1 MFLLLIIELEEYFYS
16 ELRRNIM
23 QLIDFCGFQ
32 FNGVHSSDLNIVR
45 VSNGSRYN
53 EDLVPA
59 FQDKTAQIEGGD
71 GTLFWESFY
80 SQRPFSIQ
88 IAFDSITEEGLR
100 KLRQVFNGKDL
111 GELIFDE
118 TPYKAYSVKV
128 QSPPQLQY
136 LCFDKPEGGRVY
148 KGEGTISF
156 IAYYPYAK
164 SVHKFLSEYGE
175 TYTNKDEWKDSSKMK
190 ATQGTYDNVGDSGA
204 TVINLYNAGDIET
217 DWQAFYTMT
226 STGCALRSIILTKSE
241 QGGGQ
246 TTEGTMVFSEITR
259 KNSNDAYIRINSRTN
274 LIEGCDNN
282 KNPTGSLY
290 NEFLT
295 AGDFFKIPLGEHTF
309 TSDTPC
315 VDIRYNYLYY

>member
-1 MFLLLIIELEEYFYS
+1 
-16 ELRRNIM
+16 M

-45 VSNGSRYN
+45 VSNGSRYS

-71 GTLFWESFY
+71 GTLYWESFY
-80 SQRPFSIQ
+80 SNKPFNIQ
-88 IAFDSITEEGLR
+88 IAFDSISEEDFR
-100 KLRQVFNGKDL
+100 KLRQVFNGKAM

-118 TPYKAYSVKV
+118 APYKAYSVKV
-128 QSPPQLQY
+128 QSPPQLNY
-136 LCFDKPEGGRVY
+136 ICFDKPEGGRVY

-164 SVHKFLSEYGE
+164 SVKKFLDQYDNANKSEWA
-175 TYTNKDEWKDSSKMK
+175 TSSNMK
-190 ATQGTYDNVGDSGA
+190 ATQGNYDNVGVSGS
-204 TVINLYNAGDIET
+204 TDILLYNAGDIET
-217 DWQAFYTMT
+217 DWQAFYTIDQN
-226 STGCALRSIILTKSE
+226 GCALTNITLKKGE
-241 QGGGQ
+241 QPGGQ
-246 TTEGTMVFSEITR
+246 TEGTMVFSSITR
-259 KNSNDAYIRINSRTN
+259 KKDSDSFIRINSRTN
-274 LIEGCDNN
+274 LIEGCDSN

-295 AGDFFKIPLGEHTF
+295 AGDFFKIPLDGHHFISNTA
-309 TSDTPC
+309 C

>member
-1 MFLLLIIELEEYFYS
+1 
-16 ELRRNIM
+16 M

-45 VSNGSRYN
+45 VSNGSRYS

-71 GTLFWESFY
+71 GTLYWESFY
-80 SQRPFSIQ
+80 SSKPFNIQ
-88 IAFDSITEEGLR
+88 IAFDSISEEDFR
-100 KLRQVFNGKDL
+100 KLRQVFNGKAM

-118 TPYKAYSVKV
+118 APYKAYSVKV
-128 QSPPQLQY
+128 QSPPQLNY
-136 LCFDKPEGGRVY
+136 ICFDKLDDNNNTVRVY

-164 SVHKFLSEYGE
+164 SVKKFLDLYDNANKGE
-175 TYTNKDEWKDSSKMK
+175 WATSSKMK
-190 ATQGTYDNVGDSGA
+190 STQGDYDKVGVSGS
-204 TVINLYNAGDIET
+204 TDILLYNAGDIET
-217 DWQAFYTMT
+217 DWQAFYAIDQNG
-226 STGCALRSIILTKSE
+226 SCALTNITLKKGE
-241 QGGGQ
+241 QPGGQ
-246 TTEGTMVFSEITR
+246 TEGTMVFSSIT
-259 KNSNDAYIRINSRTN
+259 KKKDSDSFIRINSRTN
-274 LIEGCDNN
+274 LIEGCDSN

-295 AGDFFKIPLGEHTF
+295 AGDFFKIPLDGHHFISNIE
-309 TSDTPC
+309 C

>member
-1 MFLLLIIELEEYFYS
+1 
-16 ELRRNIM
+16 M

-80 SQRPFSIQ
+80 SSKPFNIQ
-88 IAFDSITEEGLR
+88 IAYDSITEEGLR

-136 LCFDKPEGGRVY
+136 LCFDRLNDEDKIERVY

-164 SVHKFLSEYGE
+164 SVHKFLEDYGE
-175 TYTNKDEWKDSSKMK
+175 TYTNKDEWKVSSKMK
-190 ATQGTYDNVGDSGA
+190 DNTQGIYDNIGVAGS
-204 TVINLYNAGDIET
+204 TNILLYNAGDIET
-217 DWQAFYTMT
+217 DWQAFYTVT
-226 STGCALRSIILTKSE
+226 QSGCALRSITLTKSE
-241 QGGGQ
+241 QGGSQ

-309 TSDTPC
+309 TSNNEAPC